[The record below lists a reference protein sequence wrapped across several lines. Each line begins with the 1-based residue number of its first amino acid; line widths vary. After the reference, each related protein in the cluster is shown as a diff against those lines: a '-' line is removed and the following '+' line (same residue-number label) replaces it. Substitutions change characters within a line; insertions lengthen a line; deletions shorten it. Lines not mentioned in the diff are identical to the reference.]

1 MSRSYVL
8 VQTDVGRAVEIAEAA
23 VVLPGVTFADAV
35 TGPYDLVVA
44 LDGDG
49 GAARGALGALQKLP
63 GVTRTISC
71 GPTITLP

>member
-1 MSRSYVL
+1 MARSYVL

-23 VVLPGVTFADAV
+23 VVLPGVSFADAV

-49 GAARGALGALQKLP
+49 SVALGALQKLP

-71 GPTITLP
+71 GPTIHLP

>member
-44 LDGDG
+44 LEGDG
-49 GAARGALGALQKLP
+49 SQALGALQKLP

>member
-1 MSRSYVL
+1 MARSYVL
-8 VQTDVGRAVEIAEAA
+8 VQTDVGRAVEIAEAV

-35 TGPYDLVVA
+35 TGPYDLVIA

-49 GAARGALGALQKLP
+49 SAALGAVQKLP

-71 GPTITLP
+71 GPTLTLP

>member
-49 GAARGALGALQKLP
+49 SIALGALQKLP

>member
-49 GAARGALGALQKLP
+49 TQALGALQKLP

>member
-1 MSRSYVL
+1 MAHRM
-8 VQTDVGRAVEIAEAA
+8 VEIAEAA

-49 GAARGALGALQKLP
+49 SQALGALQKLP

>member
-49 GAARGALGALQKLP
+49 SVALGALQKLP
-63 GVTRTISC
+63 GVTRTVSC

>member
-1 MSRSYVL
+1 MARSYVL
-8 VQTDVGRAVEIAEAA
+8 VQTDIGRAVEIAEAA
-23 VVLPGVTFADAV
+23 IVLPGVTFADAV

-49 GAARGALGALQKLP
+49 GTALGALQKIP

>member
-1 MSRSYVL
+1 MARSYVL
-8 VQTDVGRAVEIAEAA
+8 VQTDVGRAVEIAATA
-23 VVLPGVTFADAV
+23 GSLPGVDFAEAV
-35 TGPYDLVVA
+35 TGPYDLVIA

-49 GAARGALGALQKLP
+49 AEALGELRKLP

>member
-1 MSRSYVL
+1 M
-8 VQTDVGRAVEIAEAA
+8 
-23 VVLPGVTFADAV
+23 LPGVTFADAV

-49 GAARGALGALQKLP
+49 SAALGALQKIP

>member
-44 LDGDG
+44 LEGDG
-49 GAARGALGALQKLP
+49 VQALGALQKLP

>member
-1 MSRSYVL
+1 MARSYVL

-23 VVLPGVTFADAV
+23 VGVTFADAV

-49 GAARGALGALQKLP
+49 SVALGALQKLP

>member
-8 VQTDVGRAVEIAEAA
+8 VQTDVGRAVDIAEAA

-49 GAARGALGALQKLP
+49 SQALGALQKLP